1 MREFVQKQNHP
12 QQAQPDSIRNFVK
25 GASHLG
31 RQESIDPSP
40 KPLSSPEPTR
50 FDFNFAKIPLFAPS
64 SPPLQAKLKVGE
76 PNDVFEQEAERVA
89 DRVVNM
95 QSSGVAVIPN
105 PASQSAVSSVQR
117 KCESCNTTSGAQMT
131 GEEKLQAAHEKLDD
145 CGALEFGGLRTTED
159 EELDVGGAGTSTAAS
174 HADIQATGGGS
185 KPLSTSTRAFM
196 EPRFGFD
203 FSKVKVHTD
212 SEASSL
218 TRNLGARA
226 FTVGQD
232 IFFGNHEY
240 QPESQ
245 EGRHLLAHELT
256 HVVQQSQASTSQSIG
271 TLREQRIQR
280 YLVGPP
286 QRIGLTTTTPVAY
299 GNCRNFNTVVSWN
312 TDVRN
317 GHILQECINAD
328 TITKCDGTNVP
339 APNIPHYWE
348 AWEVDATG
356 AISDGNSDTW
366 FRAGKPDTRGRWTFD
381 SNVFAVGALDP
392 AWGFRRNSVV
402 TAGGL
407 LATTTGP
414 SHDELYQ
421 PSLVRHHGG
430 QWNCCEGNNTH
441 TPI

>member
-1 MREFVQKQNHP
+1 MHEFVQKQNHP
-12 QQAQPDSIRNFVK
+12 QKAQSGSTMNFVK
-25 GASHLG
+25 RASHLG
-31 RQESIDPSP
+31 HQESIDQSP
-40 KPLSSPEPTR
+40 KPLFSTEPTR

-64 SPPLQAKLKVGE
+64 PPPIQAKLKVGE
-76 PNDVFEQEAERVA
+76 PGDVYEQEAERVA

-95 QSSGVAVIPN
+95 QSPEVPSSSN

-117 KCESCNTTSGAQMT
+117 ECESCNTTPGAQMT
-131 GEEKLQAAHEKLDD
+131 EEEKHQATRETLDD
-145 CGALEFGGLRTTED
+145 RGALEFGGLRSTED
-159 EELDVGGAGTSTAAS
+159 EEMDVGGLGTSTAAS
-174 HADIQATGGGS
+174 HADIQASGGGNE
-185 KPLSTSTRAFM
+185 PLSTSTRAFM

-212 SEASSL
+212 GEAGSMA
-218 TRNLGARA
+218 RNLGARA

-232 IFFGNHEY
+232 IYFGNHEY
-240 QPESQ
+240 RPESH

-256 HVVQQSQASTSQSIG
+256 HVVQQSQAGASPSIG

-286 QRIGLTTTTPVAY
+286 QRVGATTTTPVAY

-328 TITKCDGTNVP
+328 TITRCDGTNVP

-356 AISDGNSDTW
+356 AVSDGNSDTW
-366 FRAGKPDTRGRWTFD
+366 FRAGKPGTRGRWTFD
-381 SNVFAVGALDP
+381 ANVFAVGALDP
-392 AWGFRRNSVV
+392 AWGFSRNSVV

-414 SHDELYQ
+414 SYDELYQ
-421 PSLVRHHGG
+421 PSMVRHHGG
-430 QWNCCEGNNTH
+430 EWNCCDGNNTH